1 MVVVNTY
8 MPLLQ
13 IEEKHRDLCSLVMQ
27 FIPPVTPPQLPGSVF
42 RTFLQNII
50 LRNRGAD
57 RNIPPPGVSSN
68 SVLVSLFTVILH
80 FLSEGFAMRDCGW
93 MMGSG
98 TGKGSNLGFLHR
110 GGQQSFPL
118 PLILKNDPHR
128 VEISRLGGS
137 YTHLAN
143 CHPVNIEPE
152 AEVVRWEEGC
162 VDDEETRITHADIRK
177 PCCCLSLDVNFTR
190 ISKSPFRCTTRASQS
205 HCNSIPERSAQVAAE
220 CSAGNINDEIADK
233 PSTSDQSDS
242 EFGYRSVQH
251 VRVVALESTSSSS
264 TLVEEELL
272 DAMLLLYHLG
282 LAPNFKQVRF
292 TIPVSIFA

>member
-1 MVVVNTY
+1 
-8 MPLLQ
+8 
-13 IEEKHRDLCSLVMQ
+13 MQ
-27 FIPPVTPPQLPGSVF
+27 FIPAVTPPQLPGSIF

-57 RNIPPPGVSSN
+57 RSIPPPGVSSN

-80 FLSEGFAMRDCGW
+80 FLSEGFAIRGCGW

-98 TGKGSNLGFLHR
+98 SSKGSNIGFLHR

-118 PLILKNDPHR
+118 SLILKNDPHR
-128 VEISRLGGS
+128 VEIPRLGGS
-137 YTHLAN
+137 YSHLAN
-143 CHPVNIEPE
+143 FHPVNVDPE
-152 AEVVRWEEGC
+152 AEIVRWEEGC
-162 VDDEETRITHADIRK
+162 VDDVDPETRITHVGSRK
-177 PCCCLSLDVNFTR
+177 PSCCLSLDVNFSR
-190 ISKSPFRCTTRASQS
+190 VSKNPFRYTSKASQS

-220 CSAGNINDEIADK
+220 CSERNLNDEIADK

-242 EFGYRSVQH
+242 EFGYRPVQQ
-251 VRVVALESTSSSS
+251 VRVIALESTSSSS

-282 LAPNFKQVRF
+282 LAPNFKQVRLKLF
-292 TIPVSIFA
+292 LLKTFLKE